1 LDLPDHFILVTSG
14 GGGDGVQLMRQVVA
28 AREYDRTLTFP
39 LVMILG
45 PFMAAEERD
54 EIRERARRLTGITVL
69 DFESQIEAIMLRA
82 TAIVSMGGYNTFCE
96 ILSFDKRALLVP
108 RSRPRREQHIRAARA
123 AELGLVDMLDSS
135 AADDP
140 RLMARALGALPTRLR
155 PSQRGVDIDLNGL
168 ETIGRL
174 VSLYIDEDVVPL
186 HTAAQM

>member
-1 LDLPDHFILVTSG
+1 
-14 GGGDGVQLMRQVVA
+14 MRQIVS

-45 PFMAAEERD
+45 PFMAAEERE
-54 EIRERARRLTGITVL
+54 EIRARARRLTDVTVL
-69 DFESQIEAIMLRA
+69 DFESQIETIMVRA

-123 AELGLVDMLDSS
+123 AELGLVDMLDAG

-140 RLMARALGALPTRLR
+140 RLMARALRGLPTRLV
-155 PSQRGVDIDLNGL
+155 PSQRGVNIDLNGL
-168 ETIGRL
+168 ETIGQQ
-174 VSLYIDEDVVPL
+174 VACYIDDDVVPL
-186 HTAAQM
+186 HSAAKV